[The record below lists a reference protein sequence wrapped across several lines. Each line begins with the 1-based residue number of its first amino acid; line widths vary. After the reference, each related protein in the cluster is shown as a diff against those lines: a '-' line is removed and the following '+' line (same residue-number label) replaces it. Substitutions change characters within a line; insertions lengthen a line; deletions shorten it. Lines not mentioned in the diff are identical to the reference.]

1 MNALE
6 IKNLTKRYKNFTL
19 DGVDLEVPQGTVVGF
34 IGENGAGKTTTLK
47 AVLGLIKPDSGE
59 IKIFGKDVSELTQ
72 TERQKI
78 GVVFDEGCLPQ
89 ALNLYETQKVMAN
102 VFASWDKNKF
112 AYLTNK
118 ANLPQDKA
126 IKDFSRGMKMKAA
139 IAVALSHESDL
150 LILDEPTGGL
160 DPVVR
165 DEILEL
171 FYDYMQDENKSIIIS
186 SHILSDLQKLCDYIA
201 FIQKG
206 KIVFFEEKDKLLY
219 GYAVIRGADEDT
231 VESVKSFAVKKIK
244 REYGT
249 DLLVKRSGSYEFK
262 DADNAS
268 VEDIMLFYAKGSD
281 L

>member
-47 AVLGLIKPDSGE
+47 AVLGLIKPDGGE

-89 ALNLYETQKVMAN
+89 ALNLYETEKVMAN
-102 VFASWDKNKF
+102 VFAGWDKNKF

-118 ANLPQDKA
+118 ANLPPDKA

-165 DEILEL
+165 DEMLEL

-219 GYAVIRGADEDT
+219 GYAVIRGADEDI